1 MDLDPLLG
9 GFDAPTNAMLGVVF
23 VKGISA
29 QLFVVL
35 RFIFFCG
42 FVCDSAVLKTRMGF

>member
-23 VKGISA
+23 VKGIIA
-29 QLFVVL
+29 QLFVVS

-42 FVCDSAVLKTRMGF
+42 FACDSASLMTCMGF